1 MPADADAQRTTT
13 ERPRGP
19 WRADVSGAWDR
30 GTCDEQDRPQ
40 AQPAPAA
47 GSGRRRAAASRRA
60 VALDD
65 RTAPVAW
72 PTELAASLAPSGRR
86 RLLQQ
91 LIAFS
96 EGQSLRPEALVVLPL
111 LCDLADRLRHALD
124 TRIDVRVYVRPDC
137 ATCFGDRLALEDAL
151 MNLVVNARDAMPR
164 SGYLLLRAG
173 ACWLPSALPGV
184 EIAVSD
190 SGAGMDAASLSRAGV
205 PVFTTRAGV
214 PRASMG
220 LAATNGFARQS
231 GGSLALASGRYG
243 GFTAGLRLP
252 QALAI
257 G

>member
-1 MPADADAQRTTT
+1 V
-13 ERPRGP
+13 E
-19 WRADVSGAWDR
+19 GA
-30 GTCDEQDRPQ
+30 GC
-40 AQPAPAA
+40 
-47 GSGRRRAAASRRA
+47 RRAAAVRPA

-65 RTAPVAW
+65 RTTPVAW

-124 TRIDVRVYVRPDC
+124 ARIDVRVNVRPDC
-137 ATCFGDRLALEDAL
+137 PTCFGDRLALEVAL

-164 SGYLLLRAG
+164 HGYLLLRAG

-184 EIAVSD
+184 EIAVSNP
-190 SGAGMDAASLSRAGV
+190 GAGMDAASLSRAGV

-252 QALAI
+252 Q
-257 G
+257 GRPTG